1 MNQFL
6 LIAGMAI
13 VTFATRYPVLAL
25 ANRFTMPA
33 AVQRALK
40 FIPPA
45 VLTAIIVP
53 AVLLRDSNAP
63 DFRPGNIF
71 LVAGLV
77 ATAVAWRTE
86 NLLLTIVSG
95 MGTLWLCMWLV

>member
-1 MNQFL
+1 MSEFL
-6 LIAGMAI
+6 LIAGMVL

-25 ANRFTMPA
+25 ANRFTMPP
-33 AVQRALK
+33 AVQSALK

-53 AVLLRDSNAP
+53 AVLLRESNVP
-63 DFRPGNIF
+63 DFRPGNVF

-77 ATAVAWRTE
+77 ATLVAWHTQ
-86 NLLLTIVSG
+86 NLLLTIVTG